1 MIADHYLDKLDLS
14 ADLKDEVSQR
24 IESAA
29 ETEDVINVLKA
40 AYGEALERTKV
51 PKDKLVEAIGTALT
65 DFLHPER
72 NRTREAVSNDT
83 AQQSIM
89 LRNRGR

>member
-40 AYGEALERTKV
+40 AYGEALEELRSPRISWLKYR
-51 PKDKLVEAIGTALT
+51 DSIDRFSASRAQSHQKLCQTI
-65 DFLHPER
+65 R
-72 NRTREAVSNDT
+72 RSNR
-83 AQQSIM
+83 
-89 LRNRGR
+89 